1 VNTKYRYLRLT
12 DAEIV
17 AFSKKSIP
25 YWDFYI
31 FLFCQVWYY
40 CHRCWNF
47 WISWVH
53 LLIIAYVVSLLCSVW
68 R

>member
-31 FLFCQVWYY
+31 FSLFCTVGLTVTGVG
-40 CHRCWNF
+40 
-47 WISWVH
+47 IS
-53 LLIIAYVVSLLCSVW
+53 LSFDNYLCC
-68 R
+68 

>member
-25 YWDFYI
+25 YWDFNI
-31 FLFCQVWYY
+31 FCSVELDYQSPVLDFVY
-40 CHRCWNF
+40 F
-47 WISWVH
+47 M
-53 LLIIAYVVSLLCSVW
+53 IITYVVSLLCSVW